1 MSLLELED
9 YMIRVEPFVSIVI
22 AEDETVHTLEW
33 DQEYLLK
40 ILREKS
46 ELSTQL
52 RSVLTNS
59 VLRKL
64 VDIDKANSKS
74 KYITL
79 LRAFAIDGVID
90 DVEKNVLTQY
100 KENHSIDDATHAR
113 GLAALGWTE
122 EDFKRGRKQNSLT
135 QSLKILQEKLVK
147 MIESNEHEDIKKIIL
162 SVRKNRVDPVK

>member
-1 MSLLELED
+1 
-9 YMIRVEPFVSIVI
+9 MIRVEPFVSTVI

-40 ILREKS
+40 VLREKS

-64 VDIDKANSKS
+64 VDIAEVQSKS

-79 LRAFAIDGVID
+79 LEAFAADGVID
-90 DVEKNVLTQY
+90 DVEKTVLMEY
-100 KENHSIDDATHAR
+100 KENHNIDDATQAR
-113 GLAALGWTE
+113 GLATLGWTE
-122 EDFKRGRKQNSLT
+122 EDFKRGRKQKSLT
-135 QSLKILQEKLVK
+135 QSLIDLQEKLEK
-147 MIESNEHEDIKKIIL
+147 MIESKEQQEDVENMML
-162 SVRKNRVDPVK
+162 SIRKSCSKPLE

>member
-1 MSLLELED
+1 
-9 YMIRVEPFVSIVI
+9 MIRVEPFVSIVI

-100 KENHSIDDATHAR
+100 KENHNIDDATHAR